1 MSEEQYIPKWANE
14 IPKGLEISYH
24 DGLCAGKY
32 GDLFDEYIYEC
43 SSTGNIR
50 YFLFDPVKH
59 GAEPKKNYPLI
70 VFFHGPSNSLD
81 EKMCVSYSGAE
92 YFASP
97 EYQEKMGGAY
107 ILVPLSNEE
116 RMENGGITGMWSR
129 PYLAP
134 IYNIITE
141 ISDKYSCGKKIA
153 LGGSMGGWFTW
164 RICEEYPIF
173 SGIMPVSTNYVSPK
187 DKLEM
192 FREKNIS
199 VNFILG
205 LHDEFIDYRDIESK
219 LSILKTFDN
228 VHCWFPRWVK
238 NADGGVASINVNGV
252 EMGQHCVMVQVQ
264 SNLIDNEGTPY
275 DEQLPEGVTGWIKKI
290 VNG

>member
-107 ILVPLSNEE
+107 ILVPLSNEK

-219 LSILKTFDN
+219 LSILKAFDN

-238 NADGGVASINVNGV
+238 NADGGVSSINVNGF

-264 SNLIDNEGTPY
+264 SNLIDNEGKPY

>member
-192 FREKNIS
+192 FRENNIS

-238 NADGGVASINVNGV
+238 NADGGVASINVNGA

-264 SNLIDNEGTPY
+264 SNLMDNEGKPY
-275 DEQLPEGVTGWIKKI
+275 NEQLPEGVTGWIKKI

>member
-97 EYQEKMGGAY
+97 EYQEEMGGAY